1 VEGLSWD
8 PHRGESRGG
17 VLKRPSQEVA
27 RKEVE
32 AGNLLLL
39 ARLLLRLTLLRRE
52 SRGGHFREDFPGEGE
67 EAYPLEARGQEVRP
81 SPL

>member
-1 VEGLSWD
+1 M
-8 PHRGESRGG
+8 
-17 VLKRPSQEVA
+17 
-27 RKEVE
+27 E

-39 ARLLLRLTLLRRE
+39 ARLLLRMALLRRE

-67 EAYPLEARGQEVRP
+67 EAYHLEARGQEVRP